1 MATDQEA
8 IKLYIPAEDAAWLR
22 AYVKEEGR
30 TQAGVVRMLLR
41 RYRAE
46 VEATSPQTKEAA

>member
-1 MATDQEA
+1 MATEQEA
-8 IKLYIPAEDAAWLR
+8 IKLYIPADDAAWLR
-22 AYVKEEGR
+22 AHVKEEGR

-46 VEATSPQTKEAA
+46 VEAAKVDKAAA